1 MAGFTFLSNDPYFLK
16 MCVVCEKDPK
26 LLFTTV
32 ITREAPFSDE
42 SGDHAQSKS
51 WFVIGTWT
59 CWAYAMLNTE

>member
-1 MAGFTFLSNDPYFLK
+1 MVGFTFLSNDPYFLK

-51 WFVIGTWT
+51 WFVIGT
-59 CWAYAMLNTE
+59 